1 MEKIKTT
8 VRIAGREYTM
18 SGTDSE
24 EHMHR
29 VAEFVDRKMDELSR
43 VTRMPSNMVSVL
55 TAMNVSDE
63 LLKAQDENTRLRKEM
78 LELQQQ
84 MQKLRSAQSTATA
97 KAVAK
102 AKAPGKGKA
111 EEEMAVD

>member
-1 MEKIKTT
+1 MDKIKTT

-29 VAEFVDRKMDELSR
+29 VAVYVDRKMEEITLA
-43 VTRMPSNMVSVL
+43 TRMPTNMVSVL
-55 TAMNVSDE
+55 TAMNVTDE

-78 LELQQQ
+78 MALQQQ
-84 MQKLRSAQSTATA
+84 MTKLRAQGASARIA
-97 KAVAK
+97 
-102 AKAPGKGKA
+102 GKVKGVPDTVKDG
-111 EEEMAVD
+111 EVG